1 MTLATWID
9 ASQST
14 SIARFGYDEASR
26 ALLIEYKNGHE
37 YRYLGVPDSIFED
50 MKSAPSKG
58 QFVNQSVKGTY
69 PYEEVK

>member
-14 SIARFGYDEASR
+14 SIARFGYEEASNV
-26 ALLIEYKNGHE
+26 LWIEYQTGHK
-37 YRYLGVPDSIFED
+37 YKYLDVPQDVFEQ

-58 QFVNQSVKGTY
+58 QFVNQNIKDKY
-69 PYEEVK
+69 DYEEVK